1 VIRTRWLVLS
11 MVTAVVAIGALAYW
25 DERQRS
31 EAGLDDLGD
40 EQASVAEAA
49 GVAVATELDAAG
61 RDPAARERAQRT
73 LQRLERDGV
82 RVLLAEPG
90 AALARTLDGHP
101 VPIPR
106 ISEGIARGVHALQL
120 PREDARALGLPART
134 AVVGLTRLA
143 TGWTVAVAAT
153 AERQRDRDR
162 AGLWRLLLAL
172 ALATGLVTVFG
183 GLALARQRSQLG
195 LARELAVA
203 DAARARDA
211 ELERVSRAATMAALG
226 SGVAHE
232 LSTPLGVIVGRA
244 EQLLARA
251 NGDERQ
257 IKNAQTILDQ
267 ADHIDRVVRGLLGLA
282 RGAPIAL
289 QEIEPGRLVREA
301 SELVE
306 HRFARAGVQL
316 LPAIGAALPAVRCEP
331 LLFKHALVNLL
342 LNACDASPA
351 GATVRIDVT
360 ADAAEVAFIVTD
372 EGEGIT
378 PGNAARAIEPFFTTK
393 PVGHGTGL
401 GLAIVNEIASTHR
414 GSLAIAPRS
423 PRGTRA
429 CVTIPIDGPT
439 QGPPQAPIDG
449 ASQGPSQGPSQ
460 GSIDG
465 PPQGSIDGPIQGS
478 IDGPIQ
484 GDARA

>member
-1 VIRTRWLVLS
+1 MIRTRWLVLS

-25 DERQRS
+25 DERRRS

-49 GVAVATELDAAG
+49 GLAVAAELETAT
-61 RDPAARERAQRT
+61 RDPAAGERATRT

-82 RVLLAEPG
+82 RVLLATPG
-90 AALARTLDGHP
+90 TALARTLEGRR
-101 VPIPR
+101 VAIAGL
-106 ISEGIARGVHALQL
+106 SEGIARGVRALRL
-120 PREDARALGLPART
+120 SRDDARELGLPTRT
-134 AVVGLTRLA
+134 AVVGLNRLA
-143 TGWTVAVAAT
+143 SGWTVAVAAT

-162 AGLWRLLLAL
+162 AGLWRLLLSL
-172 ALATGLVTVFG
+172 ALATGLVIVFG
-183 GLALARQRSQLG
+183 GLALARQRSQLE

-211 ELERVSRAATMAALG
+211 ELERISRAATMAALG

-251 NGDERQ
+251 HGDERQ
-257 IKNAQTILDQ
+257 VKNAQTILDQ

-316 LPAIGAALPAVRCEP
+316 VPAIDAALPAVRCDP

-351 GATVRIDVT
+351 GATVRIDVE
-360 ADAAEVAFIVTD
+360 ADSAEVAFIVTD

-401 GLAIVNEIASTHR
+401 GLAIANEIASTHR
-414 GSLAIAPRS
+414 GALAIAPRS

-429 CVTIPIDGPT
+429 CVTIPIDSP
-439 QGPPQAPIDG
+439 
-449 ASQGPSQGPSQ
+449 
-460 GSIDG
+460 
-465 PPQGSIDGPIQGS
+465 IDGPI
-478 IDGPIQ
+478 DG
-484 GDARA
+484 GARA